1 MEKITL
7 YEKLNLKPVCKFV
20 NLHIT
25 QLLLLNDVKML

>member
-1 MEKITL
+1 MEKIAL
-7 YEKLNLKPVCKFV
+7 DEKTKLKPICKLV